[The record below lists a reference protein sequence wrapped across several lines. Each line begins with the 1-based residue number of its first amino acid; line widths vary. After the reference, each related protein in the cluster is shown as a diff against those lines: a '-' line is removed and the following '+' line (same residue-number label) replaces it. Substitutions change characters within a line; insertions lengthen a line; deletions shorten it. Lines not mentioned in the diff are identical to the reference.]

1 MTVRSPECCS
11 VKLESLSDWEQKT
24 HIMNTHQSKR
34 ILVADQEDD
43 IRTLIC
49 HTLSREGYS
58 PVETSDSA
66 STLEMARAQKWEL
79 VVLDLMQPGLDGLG
93 TCRALKTFPETRD
106 IPIILLTANPDE
118 ADRLAGLAMGADAY
132 LTKPFSPRALIT
144 RINYLLLGG
153 SGRFA
158 QKEMPCAA

>member
-1 MTVRSPECCS
+1 
-11 VKLESLSDWEQKT
+11 
-24 HIMNTHQSKR
+24 
-34 ILVADQEDD
+34 
-43 IRTLIC
+43 
-49 HTLSREGYS
+49 
-58 PVETSDSA
+58 
-66 STLEMARAQKWEL
+66 MARAQKWEL